1 LGFIGHSAPEHDVPF
16 CAGFGLR
23 SVFGVSTYDRNPDAL
38 LDGQKPVIRQVSVG
52 GTTLY
57 VEEQGSGAAVLLIG
71 AADEDAE
78 FYRGIADR
86 LASGSRVVTYDRR
99 GTRRSGREG
108 WPSGSA
114 RHADDAADLISSL
127 GMEAVTVLGA
137 SAGGLVALG
146 LGLRHPDLVKTVLCF
161 EPGLFQATNEG
172 KALLLHAEP
181 AVEEHLNAHP
191 GDWSGAVDALGR
203 AAVSSLSDMSS
214 LFTPPEGKEW
224 FVSRADANADALIRG
239 DLLLT
244 RETLDLEAVS
254 DCPTNLRFA
263 YGTASLPVL
272 RGIATN
278 LAACRKE
285 LPDALE
291 VLGHSVYYHPDS
303 TASYIRSWL

>member
-1 LGFIGHSAPEHDVPF
+1 VSAYRLKPILEVPF

-23 SVFGVSTYDRNPDAL
+23 SVFGVSTHDRNPDAL
-38 LDGQKPVIRQVSVG
+38 LDGQKPVIRQVSVE

-86 LASGSRVVTYDRR
+86 LASGCRVVTYDRR

-108 WPSGSA
+108 WPSDSA

-127 GMEAVTVLGA
+127 GMEDVTVLGA

-161 EPGLFQATNEG
+161 EPGLFRATNEG
-172 KALLLHAEP
+172 SALLLHAES

-224 FVSRADANADALIRG
+224 FVSRADANAEALIRG

-244 RETLDLEAVS
+244 RETFDLEAVS
-254 DCPTNLRFA
+254 DCPINLRFA
-263 YGTASLPVL
+263 YGTASLPVF
-272 RGIATN
+272 RGIATH

-291 VLGHSVYYHPDS
+291 GLGHSVFYHPDP
-303 TASYIRSWL
+303 TANYIRSWM